1 MVVYNILMTEI
12 QKVNEIITE
21 AESLSQEFDLNTLQN
36 NITDLQAQ
44 TMQPNFWEQ
53 ANAQDIMQEI
63 SLLTNQIEK
72 AKQLDQLTQDLK
84 ASQSLISEAQDEKSG
99 EQLEKEVQHLADKLI
114 KLIDQLKISQFL
126 NNRFDKKNAIV
137 SIHPGQ
143 GGTEAM
149 DWAQMISRMYILY
162 FERKNWKFELISEIK
177 GEEAGIKEMSF
188 EVKAPYAY
196 GYLKNE
202 QGTHRLVRLSPFNAD
217 NLRQT
222 SFALVE
228 VTPVIDQDIE
238 VKLKEED
245 LSWHFTKSGGP
256 GGQSVNKTS
265 SAVELTHKPT
275 KITVKSRQARSQAEN
290 KKTALKILKSKLAA
304 IQEKNI
310 EQNLDQE
317 KGEYQPASWGTQIRN
332 YVLHPYQLVKD
343 TRTKVET
350 NDAQA
355 VLDGD
360 LDKFIES
367 AIKLKS
373 S

>member
-1 MVVYNILMTEI
+1 MVVYNILMAEI
-12 QKVNEIITE
+12 RKINKIITE
-21 AESLSQEFDLNTLQN
+21 AETLLQELDQQALQN
-36 NITDLQAQ
+36 NIAGLQAQ
-44 TMQPNFWEQ
+44 TMQPNFWDQ
-53 ANAQDIMQEI
+53 ANAQDTMQEI
-63 SLLTNQIEK
+63 SLLSGQLEK
-72 AKQLDQLTQDLK
+72 VKQLDQLTQDLK
-84 ASQSLISEAQDEKSG
+84 ASQSLINEAQNEKSAN
-99 EQLEKEVQHLADKLI
+99 QFEKEEQQLADELAKLI
-114 KLIDQLKISQFL
+114 SQLKISQFL
-126 NNRFDKKNAIV
+126 NSRFDKKSAIV

-149 DWAQMISRMYILY
+149 DWAEMLSRMYIRY
-162 FERKNWKFELISEIK
+162 FERKNWKFKLISEIK
-177 GEEAGIKEMSF
+177 GEEAGIKEISF

-228 VTPVIDQDIE
+228 VTPIIDQDVE

-310 EQNLDQE
+310 EQNLEQE
-317 KGEYQPASWGTQIRN
+317 KGQHQHASWGTQIRN

-350 NDAQA
+350 NDAQS

-367 AIKLKS
+367 AIKLKT
-373 S
+373 